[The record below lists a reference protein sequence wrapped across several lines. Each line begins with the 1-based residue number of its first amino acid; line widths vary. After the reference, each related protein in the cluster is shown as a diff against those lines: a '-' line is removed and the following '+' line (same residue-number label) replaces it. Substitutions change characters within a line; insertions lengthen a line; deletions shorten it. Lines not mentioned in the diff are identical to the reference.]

1 MKFHD
6 LITALTVRPIIF
18 LMKFLKDK
26 FLIFIILTAL
36 LQLQVMVTRGDW
48 ETNIDQKGASADNK
62 NLFKL
67 TDDLSI
73 ESEHT
78 ISKESRIIGTH
89 TYFLTDSC
97 FTIDSLV
104 ISTAEVFNDKL
115 IQCKKINTTIADL
128 KQLEFDSL
136 GKVKEETLLKSPKI
150 TICPDQRIEI
160 SNWFEYPDEDASRF
174 RVNYFIITADQK
186 RISGEADLIA
196 KTSFEINGR
205 HHYDFI
211 ILLYPIL
218 WGVLGILLLIKIIKV
233 VQRK

>member
-26 FLIFIILTAL
+26 LLIFIILTAL
-36 LQLQVMVTRGDW
+36 LQLYVMVTRGDW

-104 ISTAEVFNDKL
+104 IIPYDKDVR
-115 IQCKKINTTIADL
+115 TTVVYVAVRQIVKDTHL
-128 KQLEFDSL
+128 RHVRILEFVVHDVL
-136 GKVKEETLLKSPKI
+136 ILFLE
-150 TICPDQRIEI
+150 IE
-160 SNWFEYPDEDASRF
+160 S
-174 RVNYFIITADQK
+174 
-186 RISGEADLIA
+186 
-196 KTSFEINGR
+196 
-205 HHYDFI
+205 
-211 ILLYPIL
+211 
-218 WGVLGILLLIKIIKV
+218 
-233 VQRK
+233 